1 MGPVGLESSVRIP
14 QTKTT
19 TFKIQQEQY
28 GYNKDTM
35 RDLYHRKDRLKYW
48 MNRIHSDLEE
58 PDRSDVLQL
67 VENMQER
74 ERAILWIIRCITALL
89 SMRKQLAKPFREVS
103 KSDIKDLLLWMDE
116 KGYKASTHEK
126 YRQLLKLF
134 YKTIY
139 GNNEYYPDCVK
150 WFSVKVGNEK
160 ASKDPTMNMAEYLEE
175 IEIQKLIEAAPTLQ
189 KKAFLACMYES
200 GARPEEFL
208 RLSNLDCKIDTHGAI
223 LILRGK
229 TGERRVRT
237 ISFAKTLQQWLEVHP
252 LKNHQ
257 KQFPLWISD
266 ATNFKN
272 QPLGLRG
279 AQKIIEEAMS
289 KANLVNKHSRLY
301 ILRHSRASVL
311 ATYFTEAQLC
321 TFFGWVQGSQVV
333 KRYIHMSGKDLDNT
347 LISISE
353 GKQAIKQDEY
363 LLKTKKCNRCTETIS
378 PTQQF
383 CGRCGLSITLID
395 QYTKEMDIE
404 RENRELKQQIQIVK
418 EEMNDKFNKIIS
430 MIQKN
435 PLLANIKPDKLKNK
449 L

>member
-14 QTKTT
+14 QTKST
-19 TFKIQQEQY
+19 TFKIQKEQY

-35 RDLYHRKDRLKYW
+35 RDLYHRKDRLNYW
-48 MNRIHSDLEE
+48 IKRIISDLEE

-67 VENMQER
+67 VEYMHER

-89 SMRKQLAKPFREVS
+89 SMRKQLKKPFREIT
-103 KSDIKDLLLWMDE
+103 KSDIKELLSWMDE
-116 KGYKASTHEK
+116 KGYKSSTHEK
-126 YRQLLKLF
+126 YRQVLKLF
-134 YKTIY
+134 YKTVY

-150 WFSVKVGNEK
+150 WFSVKVGKEK
-160 ASKDPTMNMAEYLEE
+160 ASKDPIMKISEYLEE
-175 IEIQKLIEAAPTLQ
+175 NEIQKLIEAAPTLQ
-189 KKAFLACMYES
+189 KKSFLACMYES
-200 GARPEEFL
+200 GSRPEEFL
-208 RLSNLDCKIDTHGAI
+208 RLSNLDCKIDIHGAI

-229 TGERRVRT
+229 TGERRVR
-237 ISFAKTLQQWLEVHP
+237 IVSFAKLLQQWLDVHP

-279 AQKIIEEAMS
+279 AQRIIEEAMS

-311 ATYFTEAQLC
+311 ATYFTESQLC

-353 GKQAIKQDEY
+353 GKQISKQDEY
-363 LLKTKKCNRCTETIS
+363 LLKTKKCQRCTETLS
-378 PTQQF
+378 PSQQF
-383 CGRCGLSITLID
+383 CGRCGLTTTLAE
-395 QYTKEMDIE
+395 QYTKELDLE
-404 RENRELKQQIQIVK
+404 RENKELKQQIQMVK
-418 EEMNDKFNKIIS
+418 EEMDDKFNRIIS
-430 MIQKN
+430 MIQQN
-435 PLLANIKPDKLKNK
+435 PILANVKPEVLFKK
-449 L
+449 